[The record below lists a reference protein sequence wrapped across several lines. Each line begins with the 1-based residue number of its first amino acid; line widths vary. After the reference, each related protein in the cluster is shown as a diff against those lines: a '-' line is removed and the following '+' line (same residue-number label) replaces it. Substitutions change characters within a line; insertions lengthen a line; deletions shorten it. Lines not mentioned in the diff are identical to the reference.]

1 MSRSLPLLLYPLL
14 THLALTAGSPD
25 VAGLLLSAWGVGL
38 LIVQGNGRPIFH
50 RRRLL
55 YLVMA
60 LAGVV
65 VVSFPGANRLLL
77 LPPVAIS
84 IALLAVFGASLRT
97 QRLPLVTRIARHLR
111 GYPDPILDRYT
122 RRVTQVWVGFF
133 TFLTAETILLALFAP
148 TWLWAF
154 FTGFLNYLLAVGLFV
169 GEYLFRVR
177 TYPHDHHGGL
187 GSFLGSLA
195 RMDWRHHLRNPTA
208 NG

>member
-1 MSRSLPLLLYPLL
+1 MARFLPLLLYPLL
-14 THLALTAGSPD
+14 THLALTVGSPD
-25 VAGLLLSAWGVGL
+25 VAGLLLSAWGLGF
-38 LIVQGNGRPIFH
+38 LIAQGNGRPVFH

-55 YLVMA
+55 YLAMA

-65 VVSFPGANRLLL
+65 VASFPGTDRLLL
-77 LPPVAIS
+77 LPPVTIS
-84 IALLAVFGASLRT
+84 VALLAVFGASLRT
-97 QRLPLVTRIARHLR
+97 QRVPLVTRIARHLR

-133 TFLTAETILLALFAP
+133 TFLTAETTLLALFAP

-177 TYPHDHHGGL
+177 TYPHDHQEGL
-187 GSFLGSLA
+187 VAFLSSLA
-195 RMDWRHHLRNPTA
+195 RMDWGRGLYNPTA